1 MIERT
6 TVRLP
11 KELLAR
17 AKRKAAAEGRTLTSL
32 IEDGLRAMLAEG
44 GKPKK
49 APTRRVVLPVSSAT
63 GGLRPG
69 IDPDKLATIAQE
81 MDDLEYIERLKQGF
95 K

>member
-11 KELLAR
+11 QDLLRR
-17 AKRKAAAEGRTLTSL
+17 AKRKAAAEGTTLTAL
-32 IEDGLRAMLAEG
+32 IEDGLRQVVAG
-44 GKPKK
+44 NDKSKK
-49 APTRRVVLPVSSAT
+49 QDRILPRVSKAA

-69 IDPDKLATIAQE
+69 VDITKFSDLQGA
-81 MDDLEYIERLKQGF
+81 DDLEYAERLRTGF

>member
-11 KELLAR
+11 KELLDRAR
-17 AKRKAAAEGRTLTSL
+17 RKAAAEGRTLTSL
-32 IEDGLRAMLAEG
+32 IEDGLRSLLAARAKPAK
-44 GKPKK
+44 GK
-49 APTRRVVLPVSSAT
+49 RVLPRVSKAT

-69 IDPDKLATIAQE
+69 IDPNKLATIAQE
-81 MDDLEYIERLKQGF
+81 MEDIEYIERLKTGF